1 MLKNIKKKMELF
13 KEQFLCRASGAG
25 LLMTEPKKK
34 TDTLSKTTITFLN
47 DWMKEQIYGYRKNIS
62 TKQIEKGIEYED
74 AAIEAVIDWCNL
86 PFVIKNE
93 TRFTDDF
100 FTGEPDL
107 ITEDE
112 VIDIKN
118 SWDFSTF
125 PLFEEEIPTDGYE
138 YQVQVYMHLTG
149 KKKASVIYVLLTTP
163 ESYSNTEMTYD
174 HVETKFRY
182 KEFSFVYDPEI
193 IEKLKQKII
202 DCRTYIKQKENELL
216 TKN

>member
-1 MLKNIKKKMELF
+1 MELF
-13 KEQFLCRASGAG
+13 KEEFKCRASGAVA
-25 LLMTEPKKK
+25 LMTDPKKK

-74 AAIEAVIDWCNL
+74 AAIEAVIDWCDL

-93 TRFTDDF
+93 ERFSDEF

-107 ITEDE
+107 LTEDT

-125 PLFEEEIPTDGYE
+125 PLFENEIPTEGYG
-138 YQVQVYMHLTG
+138 YQVQVYMHLT
-149 KKKASVIYVLLTTP
+149 KRKKASVIYVLLTTP
-163 ESYSNTEMTYD
+163 ETYNTTEMTYD
-174 HVETKFRY
+174 HVETKYRY
-182 KEFSFVYDPEI
+182 KRFDFVYDPKI
-193 IEKLKQKII
+193 IEDLKQRVIN
-202 DCRTYIKQKENELL
+202 CRTYIKQKENELL
-216 TKN
+216 TKD

>member
-1 MLKNIKKKMELF
+1 MDLLKEP
-13 KEQFLCRASGAG
+13 FLCRASGAG
-25 LLMTEPKKK
+25 SLMTDPKKM

-74 AAIEAVIDWCNL
+74 AAIEAVIDWCDL
-86 PFVIKNE
+86 PFVVKNE
-93 TRFTDDF
+93 TRFTDEF

-107 ITEDE
+107 LTEDT

-125 PLFEEEIPTDGYE
+125 PLFEDEIPTKDYE

-149 KKKASVIYVLLTTP
+149 KRKASVIYVLLTTP
-163 ESYSNTEMTYD
+163 EGYNNTELTYD
-174 HVETKFRY
+174 HVETKYRY
-182 KEFSFVYDPEI
+182 KRFDFIYDPKI
-193 IEKLKQKII
+193 IEKLKQRIL
-202 DCRTYIKQKENELL
+202 DCRTYIKQKENELSS
-216 TKN
+216 KN

>member
-1 MLKNIKKKMELF
+1 MELF
-13 KEQFLCRASGAG
+13 KEDFKCRASGAG
-25 LLMTEPKKK
+25 ALMTDPKKK
-34 TDTLSKTTITFLN
+34 TDNLSKTTITFLN

-93 TRFTDDF
+93 ERFSDEF

-107 ITEDE
+107 LTEDT

-118 SWDFSTF
+118 SWSWETF
-125 PLFEEEIPTDGYE
+125 PLFENEIPTDGYE

-149 KKKASVIYVLLTTP
+149 RKKASVIYVLLTTP
-163 ESYSNTEMTYD
+163 ETYNSTEITYD
-174 HVETKFRY
+174 HVETKYRY
-182 KEFSFVYDPEI
+182 KKFDFVYDPEI
-193 IEKLKQKII
+193 IEKLKQKVI
-202 DCRTYIKQKENELL
+202 DCRTYIKQRENELL
-216 TKN
+216 SKN

>member
-1 MLKNIKKKMELF
+1 MELF
-13 KEQFLCRASGAG
+13 KEQFICRASAAG
-25 LLMTEPKKK
+25 MLMTEPKKK
-34 TDTLSKTTITFLN
+34 TDTISKTTISYLN
-47 DWMKEQIYGYRKNIS
+47 DWMKEQIYGYSKNVS

-74 AAIEAVIDWCNL
+74 AAIEAVIDWCDL

-93 TRFTDDF
+93 QRFNDEW

-107 ITEDE
+107 LTEDK

-125 PLFEEEIPTDGYE
+125 PLFDEEIPTENYM
-138 YQVQVYMHLTG
+138 YQVQVYMYLTG
-149 KKKASVIYVLLTTP
+149 RKKASVIYVLLTTP
-163 ESYSNTEMTYD
+163 ETKFEPEITYD
-174 HVETKFRY
+174 HVDTKFRY
-182 KEFSFVYDPEI
+182 KVFDFDYDSEI
-193 IEKLKQKII
+193 IEKLKQRII

>member
-1 MLKNIKKKMELF
+1 MELF
-13 KEQFLCRASGAG
+13 KEEFKCRASGAG
-25 LLMTEPKKK
+25 SLMTEPKKK
-34 TDTLSKTTITFLN
+34 TDTLSKTTISFLN

-74 AAIEAVIDWCNL
+74 AAIEAVIDWCDL
-86 PFVIKNE
+86 PFVIKNDV
-93 TRFTDDF
+93 RYTDEF

-107 ITEDE
+107 ITNDT

-118 SWDFSTF
+118 SWSWETF
-125 PLFEEEIPTDGYE
+125 PLFENEIPTDEYE

-149 KKKASVIYVLLTTP
+149 KKKAKVIYVLLTTP
-163 ESYSNTEMTYD
+163 ESYNNPEMPYY

-182 KEFSFVYDPEI
+182 KVFDFVYDPEV

-216 TKN
+216 IKN

>member
-1 MLKNIKKKMELF
+1 MELF
-13 KEQFLCRASGAG
+13 KEEFKCRASGAG
-25 LLMTEPKKK
+25 ALMTDPKKK
-34 TDTLSKTTITFLN
+34 TDTLSKTTIAFLN

-74 AAIEAVIDWCNL
+74 AAIEAVIDWCDL

-93 TRFTDDF
+93 ERFSDEF

-107 ITEDE
+107 LTEDT

-118 SWDFSTF
+118 SWSWETF
-125 PLFEEEIPTDGYE
+125 PLFENEIPTDGYE

-163 ESYSNTEMTYD
+163 ETYNSTEITYD
-174 HVETKFRY
+174 HVETKYRY
-182 KEFSFVYDPEI
+182 KKFDFVYDTEI
-193 IEKLKQKII
+193 IEDLKQRVIN
-202 DCRTYIKQKENELL
+202 CRTYIKQKENELL
-216 TKN
+216 SKN

>member
-1 MLKNIKKKMELF
+1 MELF
-13 KEQFLCRASGAG
+13 KEEFKCRASGAG
-25 LLMTEPKKK
+25 SLMTDPKKK

-74 AAIEAVIDWCNL
+74 AAIEAVIDWCDL

-93 TRFTDDF
+93 ERFSDEF

-107 ITEDE
+107 LTEDT

-125 PLFEEEIPTDGYE
+125 PLFENEIPTDGYE

-149 KKKASVIYVLLTTP
+149 RKKASVIYVLLTTP
-163 ESYSNTEMTYD
+163 ETYNTPEMTYD
-174 HVETKFRY
+174 HVETKYRY
-182 KEFSFVYDPEI
+182 KKFDFVYDPKI
-193 IEKLKQKII
+193 IEDLKQRVIN
-202 DCRTYIKQKENELL
+202 CRTYIKQKENELL
-216 TKN
+216 SKN

>member
-1 MLKNIKKKMELF
+1 MELF
-13 KEQFLCRASGAG
+13 KEEFKCRASGAG
-25 LLMTEPKKK
+25 ALMTDPKKK
-34 TDTLSKTTITFLN
+34 TDTLSKTTIAFLN

-74 AAIEAVIDWCNL
+74 AAIEAAIDWCNL

-93 TRFTDDF
+93 ERFSDEF

-107 ITEDE
+107 LTEDT

-118 SWDFSTF
+118 SWSWETF
-125 PLFEEEIPTDGYE
+125 PLFENEIPTDGYE

-149 KKKASVIYVLLTTP
+149 RKKASVIYVLLTTP
-163 ESYSNTEMTYD
+163 ETYNSTEITYD
-174 HVETKFRY
+174 HVETKYRY
-182 KEFSFVYDPEI
+182 KKFDFVYNPEI
-193 IEKLKQKII
+193 IEKLKQKVI

-216 TKN
+216 SKN

>member
-1 MLKNIKKKMELF
+1 MELF
-13 KEQFLCRASGAG
+13 KEEFKCRASGAG
-25 LLMTEPKKK
+25 ALMTDPKKK

-62 TKQIEKGIEYED
+62 TKQIEKGVEYED
-74 AAIEAVIDWCNL
+74 AAIEAVIDWCDL

-93 TRFTDDF
+93 ERFSDEF

-107 ITEDE
+107 LTEDT

-125 PLFEEEIPTDGYE
+125 PLFENEIPTEGYE

-149 KKKASVIYVLLTTP
+149 RKKASVIYVLLTTP
-163 ESYSNTEMTYD
+163 ETYNTTEMTYD
-174 HVETKFRY
+174 HV
-182 KEFSFVYDPEI
+182 
-193 IEKLKQKII
+193 L
-202 DCRTYIKQKENELL
+202 
-216 TKN
+216 

>member
-1 MLKNIKKKMELF
+1 MELF

-25 LLMTEPKKK
+25 SLMTEPKKK

-62 TKQIEKGIEYED
+62 TKQMEKGIEYED
-74 AAIEAVIDWCNL
+74 AAIEAVIDWCDL
-86 PFVIKNE
+86 PFVVKNE
-93 TRFTDDF
+93 QRFTDDF

-107 ITEDE
+107 ITDDT

-125 PLFEEEIPTDGYE
+125 PLFEDEIPTDGYE

-163 ESYSNTEMTYD
+163 ESYNNIELTYD
-174 HVETKFRY
+174 HVETKYRY
-182 KEFSFVYDPEI
+182 KKFDFVYDPEI
-193 IEKLKQKII
+193 IAKLQQRIL
-202 DCRTYIKQKENELL
+202 DCRTYIKQKENELSS
-216 TKN
+216 KN

>member
-1 MLKNIKKKMELF
+1 MEF

-25 LLMTEPKKK
+25 SLMTDPKKK

-62 TKQIEKGIEYED
+62 TKQMEKGIEYED
-74 AAIEAVIDWCNL
+74 AAIETVIDWCDL
-86 PFVIKNE
+86 PFVVKNE
-93 TRFTDDF
+93 TRFTDDY

-107 ITEDE
+107 LTEDT

-125 PLFEEEIPTDGYE
+125 PLFEDEIPTDGYE

-163 ESYSNTEMTYD
+163 ESYNNTELTYD
-174 HVETKFRY
+174 HVETKYRY
-182 KEFSFVYDPEI
+182 KRFDFVYDPEI
-193 IEKLKQKII
+193 IAKLQQRIL
-202 DCRTYIKQKENELL
+202 DCRTYIKQKQNELSS
-216 TKN
+216 KN